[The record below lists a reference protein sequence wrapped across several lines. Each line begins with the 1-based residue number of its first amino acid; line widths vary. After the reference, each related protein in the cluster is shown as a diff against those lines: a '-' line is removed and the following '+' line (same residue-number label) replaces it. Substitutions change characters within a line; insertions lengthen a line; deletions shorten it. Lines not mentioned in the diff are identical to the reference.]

1 MYLFFI
7 RDFNDID
14 HIAPIVWKMARN
26 KYPVAV
32 YCLSPQYDINS
43 DYRLNFLKNLGVDVD
58 YIYHADHQ
66 NLGMWHR
73 ILRFLYFL
81 SFTIERKIQIN
92 YGFTFSPVRNFIQK
106 QTRLIGDRLYS
117 FAKNKYYDLQW
128 ASNFIQRK
136 SAKALSFD
144 WVKPKN
150 TVVDVFL
157 TAARMLSV
165 PTLSLPH
172 GVFVYTNDSVAIKS
186 RPLPTFEKLNRY
198 DYVIVQNEL
207 RQRFMINS
215 GLDPKRISVLGS
227 TRYCNEWIR
236 QNSKI
241 LPRIRNL
248 NKKDVKKLKL
258 VFMTT
263 KLRYRVKQDEL
274 MKTLDLLAK
283 FDGIEI
289 VIKPHTR
296 SGRES
301 SIYDKLP
308 ILKKEDTSSVE
319 LCEWADA
326 ILVIGS
332 SIMVEALIQD
342 KPILYLKYLHANTT
356 LYEEFGACWIIHD
369 ENELKKAIMS
379 LKADKKNVPY
389 HSKDV
394 MRFLTEF
401 VYAGRKDRDVLGYYE
416 QFIVH
421 CASGKKQSVEERG
434 EVL

>member
-7 RDFNDID
+7 RDFNDVD
-14 HIAPIVWKMARN
+14 HIAPIVWKMVSN

-43 DYRLNFLKNLGVDVD
+43 DYRLSFLKRLGVEVD
-58 YIYHADHQ
+58 YVYHTDYQ
-66 NLGMWHR
+66 NLGMLHR

-81 SFTIERKIQIN
+81 SFTIERKMQIN
-92 YGFTFSPVRNFIQK
+92 YRFAFSPLRNFIQN
-106 QTRLIGDRLYS
+106 QARLIGDRLYS
-117 FAKNKYYDLQW
+117 FAKNKFYDLQW
-128 ASNFIQRK
+128 ASNFIERK

-172 GVFVYTNDSVAIKS
+172 GVFVYTNDSVAIRS

-198 DYVIVQNEL
+198 DYVIAQNEL
-207 RQRFMINS
+207 RQGFMIKS
-215 GLDPKRISVLGS
+215 GLDPERISVLGS

-236 QNSKI
+236 QNNKI
-241 LPRIRNL
+241 LPRMLNL
-248 NKKDVKKLKL
+248 NKKDAKKLRL

-274 MKTLDLLAK
+274 MKALDLLAN
-283 FDGIEI
+283 FDDIEI

-308 ILKKEDTSSVE
+308 ILKIADASSVE
-319 LCEWADA
+319 LCEWADV

-342 KPILYLKYLHANTT
+342 KPLLYLKYLHANTT

-379 LKADKKNVPY
+379 LKADKKSVPY
-389 HSKDV
+389 RSKDV
-394 MRFLTEF
+394 MRFITEF
-401 VYAGRKDRDVLGYYE
+401 VYGGRKDRDVLGDYE
-416 QFIVH
+416 QFIVN
-421 CASGKKQSVEERG
+421 CVSDKKQSVEERG